1 MKIVWD
7 EPKRIANLRKHGLDF
22 GDVVFFEWETALIE
36 TTHSRRLKAIGYFED
51 GTAVVIY
58 AELGVEAIS
67 IISFRTASDKERK
80 LFHDR

>member
-1 MKIVWD
+1 MG
-7 EPKRIANLRKHGLDF
+7 RIEADPNFQKHGLDF
-22 GDVVFFEWETALIE
+22 EDVVFFKWETALIE
-36 TTHSRRLKAIGYFED
+36 TTYSRRLRAIGYFDD

-67 IISFRTASDKERK
+67 IISFRPASDKERR